1 MSKALTPLPLTVG
14 ESKVDD
20 CWNRI
25 GVQGDHSCPELVKY
39 IHCRNCPVFAS
50 AGQALYDREPP
61 DGYTAEWTQAI
72 AQAEVQEAA
81 RTIPVVVFQ
90 VADEWLALDVAYTV
104 EVAPVRTI
112 RRVPHHGDA
121 LLLGV
126 VNIRGELQLAVS
138 LRYLLGVGDGK
149 AGALDP
155 DRARMLVAEKNGVR
169 WVFVVDEVHDI
180 HHFRE
185 EDLSDVPATLGA
197 GGEVFTRGVFRWE
210 GKSVGYL
217 DPYRL
222 FNALRRSFR

>member
-1 MSKALTPLPLTVG
+1 MNKSMVPLPLRVSDTA
-14 ESKVDD
+14 VDD

-25 GVQGDHSCPELVKY
+25 GVQGDNTCPELTKY
-39 IHCRNCPVFAS
+39 THCRNCPVFAA

-61 DGYTAEWTQAI
+61 EGYTSEWTQAI
-72 AQAEVQEAA
+72 AQAEVQVTG
-81 RTIPVVVFQ
+81 RTIPVVTFQ

-112 RRVPHHGDA
+112 RRVPHQGDA
-121 LLLGV
+121 LLMGV

-149 AGALDP
+149 APLDP

-180 HHFRE
+180 QHFRE
-185 EDLSDVPATLGA
+185 EDLSDLPATLGA